1 MTTWFVS
8 DLHLSPARPD
18 IAHLFFDFLRDTARS
33 ADALYI
39 LGDLFD
45 AWIGD
50 DDTSAFAAQVQD
62 ELRRFT
68 DLGIPTYF
76 VAGNRDF
83 LIGRRFAE
91 RTGVKLLTDPYV
103 INLYDTPTLILH
115 GDLLCT
121 DDVSYQ
127 RFRHWIRKPWLTKL
141 LLALPLRVRMR
152 IANKLRAGSKTQQP
166 LSEAQ
171 LAIMDANA
179 QTAAEYFKRYNVTQ
193 MIHGHTHRPAIHHH
207 QLNGASAT
215 RIVLGDW
222 YTQGSMLKVTHEAHD
237 LIQQQLPA
245 ADHCET

>member
-1 MTTWFVS
+1 MATWFVS

-18 IAHLFFDFLRDTARS
+18 IAHLFFDFLRDEARS

-62 ELRRFT
+62 ELRRYT

-83 LIGRRFAE
+83 LIGRRFAA

-127 RFRHWIRKPWLTKL
+127 RFRRWIRKPWLTKL
-141 LLALPLRVRMR
+141 LLALPLRIRMR
-152 IANKLRAGSKTQQP
+152 IANKLRAGSKTQRP
-166 LSEAQ
+166 LSEAD
-171 LAIMDANA
+171 LAIMDANKD
-179 QTAAEYFKRYNVTQ
+179 TVLRYFERYRVQ
-193 MIHGHTHRPAIHHH
+193 RMIHGHTHRPAVH
-207 QLNGASAT
+207 QHQVGHASAT

-222 YTQGSMLKVTHEAHD
+222 YTQGSMLKITHEAHD
-237 LIQQQLPA
+237 LMQQRLPA
-245 ADHCET
+245 VGHCET

>member
-1 MTTWFVS
+1 MATWFVS

-50 DDTSAFAAQVQD
+50 DDTSAFAAQVQN

-68 DLGIPTYF
+68 DHGIPTYF

-83 LIGRRFAE
+83 LIGSQFAR
-91 RTGVKLLTDPYV
+91 RTGVQLLTDPYV
-103 INLYDTPTLILH
+103 IHLYGTPTLILH

-127 RFRHWIRKPWLTKL
+127 RFRRWIRKPWLTKL
-141 LLALPLRVRMR
+141 LLSLPLRVRMR

-166 LSEAQ
+166 LSEAE
-171 LAIMDANA
+171 LAIMDAN
-179 QTAAEYFKRYNVTQ
+179 TATVAAYFQRYQVRQ
-193 MIHGHTHRPAIHHH
+193 MIHGHTHRPAIHEH
-207 QLNGASAT
+207 QVNEQQCQ

-222 YTQGSMLKVTHEAHD
+222 YTQGSMLKVTHESVD
-237 LIQQQLPA
+237 LMQEPLPKD
-245 ADHCET
+245 DHCET

>member
-1 MTTWFVS
+1 MATWFVS

-18 IAHLFFDFLRDTARS
+18 IAHLFFDFLRDEARS

-62 ELRRFT
+62 ELRRYT

-83 LIGRRFAE
+83 LIGRRFAA

-127 RFRHWIRKPWLTKL
+127 RFRRWIRKPWLTKL
-141 LLALPLRVRMR
+141 LLALPLRIRMR
-152 IANKLRAGSKTQQP
+152 IANKLRAGSKTQRP
-166 LSEAQ
+166 LSEAD
-171 LAIMDANA
+171 LAIMDAN
-179 QTAAEYFKRYNVTQ
+179 QDTVLRYFERYRVQ
-193 MIHGHTHRPAIHHH
+193 RMIHGHTHRPAVH
-207 QLNGASAT
+207 QHQVGDASAT

-222 YTQGSMLKVTHEAHD
+222 YTQGSMLKITHEAHD
-237 LIQQQLPA
+237 LMQQRLPA
-245 ADHCET
+245 VGHCET

>member
-1 MTTWFVS
+1 MATWFIS

-68 DLGIPTYF
+68 DHGIPTYF

-83 LIGRRFAE
+83 LIGRQFAE

-103 INLYDTPTLILH
+103 INLYATPTLIMH

-121 DDVSYQ
+121 DDHSYQ
-127 RFRHWIRKPWLTKL
+127 RFRRWIRKPWLTKF
-141 LLALPLRVRMR
+141 LLALPLSVRMR
-152 IANKLRAGSKTQQP
+152 IANKLRATSKTQQP
-166 LSEAQ
+166 LSEEQ
-171 LAIMDANA
+171 LAIMDAN
-179 QTAAEYFKRYNVTQ
+179 TTTVIDYFARYNVRQ
-193 MIHGHTHRPAIHHH
+193 MIHGHTHRPAVH
-207 QLNGASAT
+207 QHSVDGTTAT
-215 RIVLGDW
+215 RVVLGDW
-222 YTQGSMLKVTHEAHD
+222 YTQGSMLKVTHEAHN
-237 LIQQQLPA
+237 LMQQPLPA
-245 ADHCET
+245 AGRCGT